1 MKLHIMTFSAVTP
14 FGNFC
19 YNFKKKNYF
28 PTNLGVNF
36 IPNYANGEKQQPVGK
51 GQKKATN

>member
-36 IPNYANGEKQQPVGK
+36 IPNYANGEKQQPAGK